1 MSFQKRSVLKAYF
14 MKGIKFSAFLSNQNF
29 LTIRPNFRSAPSLF
43 SSSNQSS
50 DSKPQTSYRSIQQ
63 LPYPNLTKPTSF
75 LGYSPIPIAAKITS
89 RIHFLSYIKEHEKKI
104 PTSFGSLLSFSIPY
118 VLTCG
123 FR

>member
-29 LTIRPNFRSAPSLF
+29 LTIRPNFWSASSLF

-89 RIHFLSYIKEHEKKI
+89 RIHFLSYIKEHEKKNPNFVWI
-104 PTSFGSLLSFSIPY
+104 SVIFLDSVCFNMW
-118 VLTCG
+118 
-123 FR
+123 F